1 MGKIRVYKLA
11 EELKVHTKDLV
22 NYLKKEGVHITNH
35 MSTIDEDTADLIREM
50 IEVERESKA
59 KEEALEPIKFDKL
72 PTLREL
78 AFKLKVK
85 PIDLAIF
92 LIERKKIDALNGE
105 IDYDTLVDILK
116 EYKKRPVVPD
126 NLKEK
131 DKRDKKLPLRPPV
144 VTVIGHVDHGKT
156 TLLDAIRNSEVAKK
170 EAGGITQHIGAYE
183 VELDKERK
191 IVFIDT
197 PGHEAFTTMRAR
209 GVKATDIAILV
220 VAADDGVKPQTI
232 EAINHAK
239 AANVPILV
247 AINKI
252 DKPGVQI
259 NRVKE
264 ELSKQGIIPE
274 EWGGEVTFVE
284 ISALKRKGIEDL
296 LEMVA
301 LNAEILDLRADPD
314 KPGRGV
320 IIESRLDKTKGAG
333 AKILIK
339 EGKIKTGDFF
349 ISGDVFGKVRTIVG
363 GNNKPIKEAGPSSI
377 VEIYGFSSLPQAGSD
392 IYVIGD
398 NKLVKELSEYFRK
411 KKDEEKKK
419 DSGKPISLDDILNK
433 MKEGEVKNLSLIIK
447 ADVQGSLEA
456 IEKSLNQLD
465 IKDVNIEILHK
476 GIGGISEADVMLA
489 SASKGIIVGFNVRP
503 DNKAEKAAQREKVEI
518 KLYRV
523 IYELIEDIERIL
535 KGLLEPVVREVIT
548 GKAEIRQVFKIPKVG
563 QVAGCFVLDG
573 KIKRGSKARLIRDQI
588 VIKDSFI
595 NSLKRFKEDVTEVV
609 AGYECGLTLEGVK
622 EYREKDIIET
632 YVEEVV
638 EG

>member
-377 VEIYGFSSLPQAGSD
+377 VEVYGFSSLPQAGSD

-419 DSGKPISLDDILNK
+419 DSEKPISLDDILNK

>member
-1 MGKIRVYKLA
+1 
-11 EELKVHTKDLV
+11 
-22 NYLKKEGVHITNH
+22 
-35 MSTIDEDTADLIREM
+35 
-50 IEVERESKA
+50 
-59 KEEALEPIKFDKL
+59 
-72 PTLREL
+72 
-78 AFKLKVK
+78 
-85 PIDLAIF
+85 
-92 LIERKKIDALNGE
+92 
-105 IDYDTLVDILK
+105 
-116 EYKKRPVVPD
+116 
-126 NLKEK
+126 
-131 DKRDKKLPLRPPV
+131 
-144 VTVIGHVDHGKT
+144 
-156 TLLDAIRNSEVAKK
+156 
-170 EAGGITQHIGAYE
+170 
-183 VELDKERK
+183 
-191 IVFIDT
+191 
-197 PGHEAFTTMRAR
+197 
-209 GVKATDIAILV
+209 
-220 VAADDGVKPQTI
+220 ADDGVKPQTI

-377 VEIYGFSSLPQAGSD
+377 VEVYGFSSLPQAGSD

-419 DSGKPISLDDILNK
+419 DSEKPISLDDILNK